1 MTEDILLKLYDR
13 LDKELATL
21 RGEVLY
27 LSKCNTDL
35 LKQIAERDDQIKSL
49 SGALRDRDKALEI
62 LQRVTNK
69 EELKDFLHGYA
80 HAIDL

>member
-1 MTEDILLKLYDR
+1 MSEDILLKLYDR
-13 LDKELATL
+13 LDNELATL

-27 LSKCNTDL
+27 LSKCNQDL
-35 LKQIAERDDQIKSL
+35 LSQIAERDDQIKSL
-49 SGALRDRDKALEI
+49 SSALRDRDKALEI

-69 EELKDFLHGYA
+69 EKLKDFLHGYA

>member
-13 LDKELATL
+13 LDNELATL

-35 LKQIAERDDQIKSL
+35 LKQIAERDDQIKNPFQVHYVI
-49 SGALRDRDKALEI
+49 ATR
-62 LQRVTNK
+62 
-69 EELKDFLHGYA
+69 H
-80 HAIDL
+80 

>member
-13 LDKELATL
+13 LDNELATL

-35 LKQIAERDDQIKSL
+35 LKQIAERDDQIKIPF
-49 SGALRDRDKALEI
+49 RCI
-62 LQRVTNK
+62 T
-69 EELKDFLHGYA
+69 
-80 HAIDL
+80 

>member
-1 MTEDILLKLYDR
+1 MSEDILLKLYDR
-13 LDKELATL
+13 LDNELATL

-27 LSKCNTDL
+27 LSKCNQDL
-35 LKQIAERDDQIKSL
+35 LSQIAESDDQIKSL
-49 SGALRDRDKALEI
+49 SSALRDRDKALEI

-69 EELKDFLHGYA
+69 EKLKDFLHGYA